1 MTRNT
6 DAATLVPAD
15 DPAALV
21 KLKRR
26 AEKLARQMGDLAE
39 QADAMA
45 YDLQGLHEQIAH
57 RTAGRSR
64 RRRAPAVD
72 CTPAE
77 LVEIR
82 PRGGKT
88 REGWYALIDG
98 VAVELTRRTGELLLF
113 ACGRIEGDMVACRT
127 LEEATAMLRA
137 KPSALTN
144 LVYRLR
150 EELAGAGLDRRLLER
165 RRDWLRFRARKVVIQ
180 EPPPAP
186 GAECGSR
193 RPK

>member
-45 YDLQGLHEQIAH
+45 YDLQGLHEQLAP

-64 RRRAPAVD
+64 KRRAPAAE
-72 CTPAE
+72 CPPAE

-88 REGWYALIDG
+88 RGGWHAVIDG
-98 VAVELTRRTGELLLF
+98 VAVELTRRTGDLLLF
-113 ACGRIEGDMVACRT
+113 ACGRMEGDMVARRT
-127 LEEATAMLRA
+127 LDEAAATLRA

-150 EELAGAGLDRRLLER
+150 EELARAGLDRRLLER
-165 RRDWLRFRARKVVIQ
+165 RRDGIQFRARKVAIKEQ
-180 EPPPAP
+180 PPDPVV
-186 GAECGSR
+186 EVVTR
-193 RPK
+193 RPR